1 MFFNPQFSEEDMIYI
16 FVDMNQKI
24 LIPFKGT
31 EDEMQNMWNTLVEQ
45 GMNID
50 RAENVLIWTKD
61 RNPFTPLM

>member
-31 EDEMQNMWNTLVEQ
+31 EDEMQNM
-45 GMNID
+45 
-50 RAENVLIWTKD
+50 
-61 RNPFTPLM
+61 